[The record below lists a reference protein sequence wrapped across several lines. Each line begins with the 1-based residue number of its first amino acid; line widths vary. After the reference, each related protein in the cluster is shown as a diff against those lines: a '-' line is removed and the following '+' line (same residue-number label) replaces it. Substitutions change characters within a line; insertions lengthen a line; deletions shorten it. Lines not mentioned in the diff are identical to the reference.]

1 MVHFVGAGPGA
12 CDLITVRGM
21 NRIKEADVII
31 YAGSLVNPELL
42 SYAKADCEIYN
53 SAHMTLDA
61 VVAVMREAEAA
72 GKGTVRLHTGDP
84 SVYGAIREQMDLLD
98 EYGIAYD
105 VCPGVSA
112 VFGAAASLACEYTLP
127 DVTQTLILTRAE
139 GKTPVPEKENLR
151 SLAAHR
157 ASLVLYLSSG
167 LARKVRQELLLGGYA
182 EDTPVAV
189 VYKATWPEEKI
200 IRTTLAKLPE
210 DMEAA
215 GITKTALIIV
225 SPALGSIYEKSKL
238 YDAAFAT
245 EYRGAT
251 EIILPVGIRRVLLVT
266 CSVRGY
272 ATMQKLAK
280 KLEAIPG
287 AEIITKVK
295 CEALPDV
302 SMRETVKAC
311 VDEYFGEVD
320 AIVFVTASG
329 IAVRSVAEHLAHK
342 SEDPA
347 IVCMDECGKHVISL
361 VSGHAGG
368 ANALTQMLADVM
380 WATPVITT
388 ATDVEGRFSVDDY
401 ARKHNLVVT
410 DWEKAKAISAEVL
423 AAGAEPVWMDA
434 RKSAGE
440 ADRVDAR
447 ESASEADRVDIRES
461 AGEADRV
468 DERESVGEADRVDER
483 ESAGEA
489 DRVDERGSAGEADRV
504 DERESAGEIGSGSP
518 LETGCEVG
526 VGKGLGY
533 RIGERIQCTMNIG
546 AYQVIVTPE
555 KTITDAK
562 TLQLVPRCIV
572 AGVGCKK
579 GTPVDKIEH
588 AVQDAFAK
596 AGLRMEALCAV
607 ASIDLKKEEAG
618 LQEFCKTRNVPFET
632 YTAEELQAVPGTFS
646 ASEFVSGVT
655 GVDNVC
661 ERSAVKYAS
670 EHGVSQ
676 DHRLLR
682 ERAHEDELLL
692 GKQAKHGELLL
703 RKQANHGELLLRKQ
717 AHEGVTV
724 ALSYVCSE

>member
-42 SYAKADCEIYN
+42 SYAKVDCEIYN
-53 SAHMTLDA
+53 SAHMTLDE

-98 EYGIAYD
+98 GYGIAYD

-225 SPALGSIYEKSKL
+225 SPALGSVYEKSRL

-251 EIILPVGIRRVLLVT
+251 EIAFPAGIRRVLLIT

-280 KLEAIPG
+280 KLENISG

-295 CEALPDV
+295 CEALPEV

-311 VDEYFGEVD
+311 VDTYFAQVD

-361 VSGHAGG
+361 VSGHVGG

-388 ATDVEGRFSVDDY
+388 ATDVEGRFSIDDY
-401 ARKHNLVVT
+401 AREHNLVVT
-410 DWEKAKAISAEVL
+410 DWTKAKAISAEVL
-423 AAGAEPVWMDA
+423 AAGAEPVWIEEPVVA
-434 RKSAGE
+434 QGEEKGACEIRKEQKSTGTDVGE
-440 ADRVDAR
+440 MENDGC
-447 ESASEADRVDIRES
+447 EN
-461 AGEADRV
+461 RV
-468 DERESVGEADRVDER
+468 DECGNKICVQRLQ
-483 ESAGEA
+483 
-489 DRVDERGSAGEADRV
+489 
-504 DERESAGEIGSGSP
+504 IGS
-518 LETGCEVG
+518 
-526 VGKGLGY
+526 
-533 RIGERIQCTMNIG
+533 
-546 AYQVIVTPE
+546 YQVIVTPRDILPDE
-555 KTITDAK
+555 KTM
-562 TLQLVPRCIV
+562 QLIPRCIV
-572 AGVGCKK
+572 AGIGCKK
-579 GTPVDKIEH
+579 GTSSDKIEQ

-618 LQEFCKTRNVPFET
+618 LLEFCETRNVPFET
-632 YTAEELQAVPGTFS
+632 YAAEELQAVPGTYS

-661 ERSAVKYAS
+661 ERGAVKYAS
-670 EHGVSQ
+670 EHGAN
-676 DHRLLR
+676 D
-682 ERAHEDELLL
+682 
-692 GKQAKHGELLL
+692 GELLL
-703 RKQANHGELLLRKQ
+703 RKQAQ
-717 AHEGVTV
+717 DGVTV
-724 ALSYVCSE
+724 ALSYGCSEWKAS

>member
-31 YAGSLVNPELL
+31 YAGSLVNPALL

-53 SAHMTLDA
+53 SAHMTLED
-61 VVAVMREAEAA
+61 VVSVMREAEAA

-167 LARKVRQELLLGGYA
+167 LARKVRQELLIGGYA

-251 EIILPVGIRRVLLVT
+251 EIALPAGIRRVLLIT

-280 KLEAIPG
+280 KLENISG
-287 AEIITKVK
+287 AEIIAKVK
-295 CEALPDV
+295 CEALPEV
-302 SMRETVKAC
+302 SMKETVKAC
-311 VDEYFGEVD
+311 VDEYFEQVD

-329 IAVRSVAEHLAHK
+329 IAVRSVAEHLTHK
-342 SEDPA
+342 SKDPA
-347 IVCMDECGKHVISL
+347 IVCMDECSKHVISL

-388 ATDVEGRFSVDDY
+388 ATDVEGQFSIDDY
-401 ARKHNLVVT
+401 AREHNLVVT
-410 DWEKAKAISAEVL
+410 DWAKAKAISAEVL
-423 AAGAEPVWMDA
+423 ATGAKPVWVDEA
-434 RKSAGE
+434 EVSQEEEKNACEICKEQKSTGIDVGKIE
-440 ADRVDAR
+440 NDGCENEIGVQKLQIGSHQVVITPQDVSVDA
-447 ESASEADRVDIRES
+447 
-461 AGEADRV
+461 
-468 DERESVGEADRVDER
+468 
-483 ESAGEA
+483 
-489 DRVDERGSAGEADRV
+489 
-504 DERESAGEIGSGSP
+504 
-518 LETGCEVG
+518 
-526 VGKGLGY
+526 
-533 RIGERIQCTMNIG
+533 Q
-546 AYQVIVTPE
+546 
-555 KTITDAK
+555 
-562 TLQLVPRCIV
+562 TLQLIPRCIV

-579 GTPVDKIEH
+579 GIPVDKIEH

-607 ASIDLKKEEAG
+607 VSIDLKKEEAG
-618 LQEFCKTRNVPFET
+618 LLEFCETRNVPFET
-632 YTAEELQAVPGTFS
+632 YAAEELQAVPGTFS
-646 ASEFVSGVT
+646 ASEFVTGVT

-670 EHGVSQ
+670 EHGAN
-676 DHRLLR
+676 D
-682 ERAHEDELLL
+682 
-692 GKQAKHGELLL
+692 GELLL
-703 RKQANHGELLLRKQ
+703 RKQAQ
-717 AHEGVTV
+717 DGVTV
-724 ALSYVCSE
+724 ALAYVGVASGK

>member
-21 NRIKEADVII
+21 NRIREADVII

-42 SYAKADCEIYN
+42 SYAKADCKIYN
-53 SAHMTLDA
+53 SAHMTLED
-61 VVAVMREAEAA
+61 VVSVMQEAEAA

-98 EYGIAYD
+98 ECGIAYD

-151 SLAAHR
+151 SLAVHR

-167 LARKVRQELLLGGYA
+167 LARKVRQDLLFGGYA

-225 SPALGSIYEKSKL
+225 SPALGSVYEKSRL

-251 EIILPVGIRRVLLVT
+251 EIAFPAGIRRVLLIT

-280 KLEAIPG
+280 KLENISG

-295 CEALPDV
+295 CEALPKV

-311 VDEYFGEVD
+311 VDTYFGQVD

-388 ATDVEGRFSVDDY
+388 ATDVEGRFSIDEY
-401 ARKHNLVVT
+401 AREHNLVVT
-410 DWEKAKAISAEVL
+410 DWAKAKAISAEVL
-423 AAGAEPVWMDA
+423 AAGAEPVWVDEA
-434 RKSAGE
+434 AGSQEEEKNECEIGKEQKSTGIDVGKIE
-440 ADRVDAR
+440 NDGCKNEVDGCGNRVGGCENRIDGCGNRVDGCGNR
-447 ESASEADRVDIRES
+447 INVKRLQ
-461 AGEADRV
+461 
-468 DERESVGEADRVDER
+468 
-483 ESAGEA
+483 
-489 DRVDERGSAGEADRV
+489 
-504 DERESAGEIGSGSP
+504 IGSH
-518 LETGCEVG
+518 
-526 VGKGLGY
+526 
-533 RIGERIQCTMNIG
+533 
-546 AYQVIVTPE
+546 QVIITPQDGSV
-555 KTITDAK
+555 DAQ
-562 TLQLVPRCIV
+562 TLQLIPRCIV

-607 ASIDLKKEEAG
+607 VSIDLKKEEAG
-618 LQEFCKTRNVPFET
+618 LLEFCETRNVPFET
-632 YTAEELQAVPGTFS
+632 YAAEELQAVPGTYS

-670 EHGVSQ
+670 EHGMNQ
-676 DHRLLR
+676 DQP
-682 ERAHEDELLL
+682 LL
-692 GKQAKHGELLL
+692 GRQAKHGELLIRKQAQDGELLL
-703 RKQANHGELLLRKQ
+703 RKQAYG
-717 AHEGVTV
+717 GVTV
-724 ALSYVCSE
+724 ALAYVCSE

>member
-12 CDLITVRGM
+12 SDLITVRGM

-42 SYAKADCEIYN
+42 SYAKADCAIYN

-84 SVYGAIREQMDLLD
+84 SVYGAIREQMDRLD
-98 EYGIAYD
+98 ECGIAYD

-189 VYKATWPEEKI
+189 VYKATWPEETI

-225 SPALGSIYEKSKL
+225 SPALGSVYEKSRL

-251 EIILPVGIRRVLLVT
+251 EIAFPAGIRRVLLIT

-280 KLEAIPG
+280 KLGNISG
-287 AEIITKVK
+287 GEIITKVK
-295 CEALPDV
+295 CEALPEV
-302 SMRETVKAC
+302 SMKETVKAC
-311 VDEYFGEVD
+311 VDEYFEQVD

-388 ATDVEGRFSVDDY
+388 ATDVEGRFSIDDY
-401 ARKHNLVVT
+401 AREHNLVVT
-410 DWEKAKAISAEVL
+410 DWAKAKAISAEVL
-423 AAGAEPVWMDA
+423 AAGAEPVWIEEPVVTQGEEKGA
-434 RKSAGE
+434 CEIRKELKSTGI
-440 ADRVDAR
+440 DGCKNRVDGCENEVDGCGNR
-447 ESASEADRVDIRES
+447 IDGCENRIDGSENKVDGCENRVDVKRLQ
-461 AGEADRV
+461 
-468 DERESVGEADRVDER
+468 
-483 ESAGEA
+483 
-489 DRVDERGSAGEADRV
+489 
-504 DERESAGEIGSGSP
+504 IGSH
-518 LETGCEVG
+518 
-526 VGKGLGY
+526 
-533 RIGERIQCTMNIG
+533 
-546 AYQVIVTPE
+546 QVIITP
-555 KTITDAK
+555 KDVPVDAQ
-562 TLQLVPRCIV
+562 TLQLIPRCIV

-588 AVQDAFAK
+588 AVQEAFAK

-607 ASIDLKKEEAG
+607 ASIDLKKEETG
-618 LQEFCKTRNVPFET
+618 LLEFCETRNVPFKT
-632 YTAEELQAVPGTFS
+632 YAAEELRAVPGIYS

-670 EHGVSQ
+670 EHATNQGE
-676 DHRLLR
+676 RLLR
-682 ERAHEDELLL
+682 MQVD
-692 GKQAKHGELLL
+692 GGELLL
-703 RKQANHGELLLRKQ
+703 RKQAQ
-717 AHEGVTV
+717 DGVTV
-724 ALSYVCSE
+724 ALAYVGVVSEK

>member
-42 SYAKADCEIYN
+42 SYAKVDCEIYN
-53 SAHMTLDA
+53 SAHMTLDE

-98 EYGIAYD
+98 ECGIAYD

-225 SPALGSIYEKSKL
+225 SPALGSVYEKSRL

-251 EIILPVGIRRVLLVT
+251 EIAFPAGIRRVLLIT

-280 KLEAIPG
+280 KLENISG

-295 CEALPDV
+295 CEALPEV

-311 VDEYFGEVD
+311 VDTYFAQVD

-368 ANALTQMLADVM
+368 ANAFTQMLADVM

-388 ATDVEGRFSVDDY
+388 ATDVEGRFSIDDY
-401 ARKHNLVVT
+401 AREHNLVVT
-410 DWEKAKAISAEVL
+410 DWAKAKAISAEVL
-423 AAGAEPVWMDA
+423 AAGAEPVWIEEPVVA
-434 RKSAGE
+434 QGEEKGACEIRKELKSTGIDGCE
-440 ADRVDAR
+440 NRVDGCENEIDGCENGIDGCKNR
-447 ESASEADRVDIRES
+447 IDGCENRIDGCENKVDGCKNRVDVKRLQ
-461 AGEADRV
+461 
-468 DERESVGEADRVDER
+468 
-483 ESAGEA
+483 
-489 DRVDERGSAGEADRV
+489 
-504 DERESAGEIGSGSP
+504 IGSH
-518 LETGCEVG
+518 
-526 VGKGLGY
+526 
-533 RIGERIQCTMNIG
+533 
-546 AYQVIVTPE
+546 QVIITP
-555 KTITDAK
+555 KDVPVDAQ
-562 TLQLVPRCIV
+562 TLQLIPRCIV
-572 AGVGCKK
+572 AGIGCKK
-579 GTPVDKIEH
+579 GTSSDKIEH
-588 AVQDAFAK
+588 AVQEAFAK

-607 ASIDLKKEEAG
+607 ASINLKKEEAG
-618 LQEFCKTRNVPFET
+618 LLEFCETRNVPFET
-632 YTAEELQAVPGTFS
+632 YAAEELQAVPGTYS

-670 EHGVSQ
+670 EHGAN
-676 DHRLLR
+676 D
-682 ERAHEDELLL
+682 
-692 GKQAKHGELLL
+692 GELLL
-703 RKQANHGELLLRKQ
+703 RKQAQ
-717 AHEGVTV
+717 DGVTV
-724 ALSYVCSE
+724 ALSYGCSG

>member
-53 SAHMTLDA
+53 SARMTLED
-61 VVAVMREAEAA
+61 VVSVMREAEAA

-98 EYGIAYD
+98 ECGIAYD

-167 LARKVRQELLLGGYA
+167 LARKVRHDLLFGGYA

-225 SPALGSIYEKSKL
+225 SPALGSVYEKSRL

-251 EIILPVGIRRVLLVT
+251 EIAFPAGIRRVLLIT

-272 ATMQKLAK
+272 ATMQKMAK
-280 KLEAIPG
+280 KLENISG

-295 CEALPDV
+295 CEALPEV
-302 SMRETVKAC
+302 SMKGTVKAC
-311 VDEYFGEVD
+311 VDAYFEQVD

-329 IAVRSVAEHLAHK
+329 IAVRSVAEHLTHK
-342 SEDPA
+342 SKDPA

-388 ATDVEGRFSVDDY
+388 ATDVEGRFSIDEY
-401 ARKHNLVVT
+401 AREHNLVVT
-410 DWEKAKAISAEVL
+410 DWAKAKAISAEVL
-423 AAGAEPVWMDA
+423 AAGAEPVWVDEA
-434 RKSAGE
+434 AGSQEEEKNACEIRKEQKSTGIDVGKIE
-440 ADRVDAR
+440 NDGCKNEVDGCENRIDGCENEVDGCKNRVDG
-447 ESASEADRVDIRES
+447 SENKVDGSEN
-461 AGEADRV
+461 EV
-468 DERESVGEADRVDER
+468 DGCGNRINVKRLQ
-483 ESAGEA
+483 
-489 DRVDERGSAGEADRV
+489 
-504 DERESAGEIGSGSP
+504 IGSH
-518 LETGCEVG
+518 
-526 VGKGLGY
+526 
-533 RIGERIQCTMNIG
+533 
-546 AYQVIVTPE
+546 QVIITPQDGSV
-555 KTITDAK
+555 DAQ
-562 TLQLVPRCIV
+562 TLQLIPRCIV

-607 ASIDLKKEEAG
+607 VSIDLKKEEAG
-618 LQEFCKTRNVPFET
+618 LLEFCETRNVPFET
-632 YTAEELQAVPGTFS
+632 YAAEELRAVPGTYL

-670 EHGVSQ
+670 EHGMNQ
-676 DHRLLR
+676 G
-682 ERAHEDELLL
+682 EQLL
-692 GKQAKHGELLL
+692 GRQAKHGELLIRKQAQDGELLL
-703 RKQANHGELLLRKQ
+703 RKQAYG
-717 AHEGVTV
+717 GVTV
-724 ALSYVCSE
+724 ALAYVCSE

>member
-42 SYAKADCEIYN
+42 SYAKADCKIYN

-61 VVAVMREAEAA
+61 VVDVMREAEAT

-98 EYGIAYD
+98 EYGIKYD

-167 LARKVRQELLLGGYA
+167 LARKVRQELLIGGYA

-251 EIILPVGIRRVLLVT
+251 EIALPAGIRRVLLIT

-280 KLEAIPG
+280 KLENISG
-287 AEIITKVK
+287 AEIIAKVK
-295 CEALPDV
+295 CEALPEV
-302 SMRETVKAC
+302 SMKETVKAC
-311 VDEYFGEVD
+311 VDEYFEQVD

-329 IAVRSVAEHLAHK
+329 IAVRSVAEHLTHK
-342 SEDPA
+342 SKDPA
-347 IVCMDECGKHVISL
+347 IVCMDECSKHVISL

-388 ATDVEGRFSVDDY
+388 ATDVEGQFSIDDY
-401 ARKHNLVVT
+401 AREHNLVVT
-410 DWEKAKAISAEVL
+410 DWAKAKAISAEVL
-423 AAGAEPVWMDA
+423 ATGAKPVW
-434 RKSAGE
+434 
-440 ADRVDAR
+440 
-447 ESASEADRVDIRES
+447 
-461 AGEADRV
+461 V
-468 DERESVGEADRVDER
+468 DEAEVSQEEEKNACGIRKEQKSTGIDGCENEINVQELQ
-483 ESAGEA
+483 
-489 DRVDERGSAGEADRV
+489 
-504 DERESAGEIGSGSP
+504 IGSH
-518 LETGCEVG
+518 
-526 VGKGLGY
+526 
-533 RIGERIQCTMNIG
+533 
-546 AYQVIVTPE
+546 QVIITPQ
-555 KTITDAK
+555 DGSVDVQ
-562 TLQLVPRCIV
+562 TLQLIPRCIV

-607 ASIDLKKEEAG
+607 VSIDLKKEEAG
-618 LQEFCKTRNVPFET
+618 LLEFCETRKVPFEA
-632 YTAEELQAVPGTFS
+632 YAAEELQAVPGTYS

-670 EHGVSQ
+670 EHGMNQ
-676 DHRLLR
+676 G
-682 ERAHEDELLL
+682 EQLL
-692 GKQAKHGELLL
+692 GRQAKHGELLL
-703 RKQANHGELLLRKQ
+703 RKQAYG
-717 AHEGVTV
+717 GVTV
-724 ALSYVCSE
+724 ALAYVCSE

>member
-21 NRIKEADVII
+21 NRIREADVII

-42 SYAKADCEIYN
+42 SYAKADCKIYN
-53 SAHMTLDA
+53 SAHMTLED
-61 VVAVMREAEAA
+61 VVSVMREAEAA

-98 EYGIAYD
+98 ECGIAYD

-167 LARKVRQELLLGGYA
+167 LARKVRQDLLLGGYA

-225 SPALGSIYEKSKL
+225 SPALGSVYEKSRL

-251 EIILPVGIRRVLLVT
+251 EIAFPAGIRRVLLIT

-280 KLEAIPG
+280 KLENISG

-295 CEALPDV
+295 CEALPEV

-311 VDEYFGEVD
+311 VDTYFGQVD

-388 ATDVEGRFSVDDY
+388 ATDVEGRFSIDEY
-401 ARKHNLVVT
+401 AREHNLVVT
-410 DWEKAKAISAEVL
+410 DWAKAKAISAEVL
-423 AAGAEPVWMDA
+423 AAGAEPVWVDEA
-434 RKSAGE
+434 AGSQEEEKNECEIGKEQKSTGIDVGKIE
-440 ADRVDAR
+440 NDGCKNEVDGCENRVGGCENRIDGCGSRVDGCENR
-447 ESASEADRVDIRES
+447 INVKRLQ
-461 AGEADRV
+461 
-468 DERESVGEADRVDER
+468 
-483 ESAGEA
+483 
-489 DRVDERGSAGEADRV
+489 
-504 DERESAGEIGSGSP
+504 IGSH
-518 LETGCEVG
+518 
-526 VGKGLGY
+526 
-533 RIGERIQCTMNIG
+533 
-546 AYQVIVTPE
+546 QVIITP
-555 KTITDAK
+555 KDGSVDVQ
-562 TLQLVPRCIV
+562 TLQLIPRCIV

-607 ASIDLKKEEAG
+607 VSIDLKKEEAG
-618 LQEFCKTRNVPFET
+618 LLEFCETRNVPFET
-632 YTAEELQAVPGTFS
+632 YAAEELQAVPGTYS

-670 EHGVSQ
+670 EHGMKQ
-676 DHRLLR
+676 DQP
-682 ERAHEDELLL
+682 LL
-692 GKQAKHGELLL
+692 GRQAKHGELLIRKQAQDGELLL
-703 RKQANHGELLLRKQ
+703 RKQAYG
-717 AHEGVTV
+717 GVTV
-724 ALSYVCSE
+724 ALAYVCSE

>member
-21 NRIKEADVII
+21 NKIKEADVII

-53 SAHMTLDA
+53 SAHMTLED
-61 VVAVMREAEAA
+61 VVSVMREAEAA
-72 GKGTVRLHTGDP
+72 GKETVRLHTGDS

-98 EYGIAYD
+98 GYGIAYD

-151 SLAAHR
+151 SLAVHR

-167 LARKVRQELLLGGYA
+167 LARKVRQDLLLGGYA

-200 IRTTLAKLPE
+200 IRTALAKLPE

-225 SPALGSIYEKSKL
+225 SPALGSVYEKSRL

-251 EIILPVGIRRVLLVT
+251 EIAFPAGIRRVLLIT
-266 CSVRGY
+266 CSMRGY

-280 KLEAIPG
+280 KLENISG

-295 CEALPDV
+295 CEALPEV
-302 SMRETVKAC
+302 SMKGTVKAC
-311 VDEYFGEVD
+311 VDAYFEQVD

-329 IAVRSVAEHLAHK
+329 IAVRSVAEHLTHK
-342 SEDPA
+342 SKDPA

-388 ATDVEGRFSVDDY
+388 ATDVEGRFSIDDY
-401 ARKHNLVVT
+401 AREHNLVVT
-410 DWEKAKAISAEVL
+410 DWAKAKAISAEVL
-423 AAGAEPVWMDA
+423 AAGAEPVWVDEA
-434 RKSAGE
+434 EVLQEEEKRACEIGKEQKSTGIDVGKIE
-440 ADRVDAR
+440 NDGCKNEVDGCENRIDGCENEVDGCKNRVDG
-447 ESASEADRVDIRES
+447 SENKVDGCGNRINVKRLQ
-461 AGEADRV
+461 
-468 DERESVGEADRVDER
+468 
-483 ESAGEA
+483 
-489 DRVDERGSAGEADRV
+489 
-504 DERESAGEIGSGSP
+504 IGSH
-518 LETGCEVG
+518 
-526 VGKGLGY
+526 
-533 RIGERIQCTMNIG
+533 
-546 AYQVIVTPE
+546 QVIITP
-555 KTITDAK
+555 KDGSVDAQ
-562 TLQLVPRCIV
+562 TLQLIPRCIV

-607 ASIDLKKEEAG
+607 VSIDLKKEEAG
-618 LQEFCKTRNVPFET
+618 LLEFCETRNVPFET
-632 YTAEELQAVPGTFS
+632 YAAEELQAVPGTYS

-670 EHGVSQ
+670 EHGMNQ
-676 DHRLLR
+676 G
-682 ERAHEDELLL
+682 EQLL
-692 GKQAKHGELLL
+692 GRQAKHGELLL
-703 RKQANHGELLLRKQ
+703 RKQAYG
-717 AHEGVTV
+717 GVTV
-724 ALSYVCSE
+724 ALAYVCSE

>member
-53 SAHMTLDA
+53 SAHMTLEE
-61 VVAVMREAEAA
+61 VVSVMREAEAA

-167 LARKVRQELLLGGYA
+167 LARKVRQDLLLGGYA

-215 GITKTALIIV
+215 GISKTALIIV
-225 SPALGSIYEKSKL
+225 SPALGSVYEKSRL

-251 EIILPVGIRRVLLVT
+251 EIAFPAGIRRVLLIT

-272 ATMQKLAK
+272 AMMQKLAK
-280 KLEAIPG
+280 KLENISG

-295 CEALPDV
+295 CEALPEV

-311 VDEYFGEVD
+311 VDTYFGQVD

-388 ATDVEGRFSVDDY
+388 ATDVEGSFSIDDY
-401 ARKHNLVVT
+401 AREHNLVVT
-410 DWEKAKAISAEVL
+410 DWAKAKAISAEVL
-423 AAGAEPVWMDA
+423 ATGAEPVWIEEPA
-434 RKSAGE
+434 VTQGEEKGACEIRKVQKSTGIE
-440 ADRVDAR
+440 VGKIETDGCKNEVDGCKNRIDGSEKKVDGCENRVDVKR
-447 ESASEADRVDIRES
+447 LQ
-461 AGEADRV
+461 
-468 DERESVGEADRVDER
+468 
-483 ESAGEA
+483 
-489 DRVDERGSAGEADRV
+489 
-504 DERESAGEIGSGSP
+504 IGSH
-518 LETGCEVG
+518 
-526 VGKGLGY
+526 
-533 RIGERIQCTMNIG
+533 
-546 AYQVIVTPE
+546 QVIITP
-555 KTITDAK
+555 KDVPVDAQ
-562 TLQLVPRCIV
+562 TLQLIPRCIV

-579 GTPVDKIEH
+579 GTSAEKIEH
-588 AVQDAFAK
+588 VVQEAFAK
-596 AGLRMEALCAV
+596 AGLQMEALCAV

-618 LQEFCKTRNVPFET
+618 LLEFCETRNVPFET
-632 YTAEELQAVPGTFS
+632 YTAEELQAVPGTYS

-670 EHGVSQ
+670 EHGMNQ
-676 DHRLLR
+676 DQRLLCMQVD
-682 ERAHEDELLL
+682 A
-692 GKQAKHGELLL
+692 GELLL
-703 RKQANHGELLLRKQ
+703 HKQAQ
-717 AHEGVTV
+717 DGVTLALAYMGV
-724 ALSYVCSE
+724 ASKK

>member
-42 SYAKADCEIYN
+42 SYAKADCKIYN

-61 VVAVMREAEAA
+61 VVDVMREAEAA

-98 EYGIAYD
+98 EYGIKYD

-167 LARKVRQELLLGGYA
+167 LARKVRQDLLLGGYA

-251 EIILPVGIRRVLLVT
+251 EIALPAGIRRVLLIT

-280 KLEAIPG
+280 KLENISG
-287 AEIITKVK
+287 AEIIAKVK
-295 CEALPDV
+295 CEALPEV
-302 SMRETVKAC
+302 SMKETVKAC
-311 VDEYFGEVD
+311 VDEYFEQVD

-329 IAVRSVAEHLAHK
+329 IAVRSVAEHLTHK
-342 SEDPA
+342 SKDPA
-347 IVCMDECGKHVISL
+347 IVCMDELGKHVISL

-388 ATDVEGRFSVDDY
+388 ATDVEGRFSIDDY
-401 ARKHNLVVT
+401 AREHNLVVT
-410 DWEKAKAISAEVL
+410 DWTKAKAISSEVL
-423 AAGAEPVWMDA
+423 AAGAEPVRVNEA
-434 RKSAGE
+434 EVLQEEEKNACEICKEQKSTGIDVGKIE
-440 ADRVDAR
+440 NDGCGNRVDGCENRIDGCKNRVDACENGLDVQR
-447 ESASEADRVDIRES
+447 LQ
-461 AGEADRV
+461 
-468 DERESVGEADRVDER
+468 
-483 ESAGEA
+483 
-489 DRVDERGSAGEADRV
+489 
-504 DERESAGEIGSGSP
+504 IGS
-518 LETGCEVG
+518 
-526 VGKGLGY
+526 
-533 RIGERIQCTMNIG
+533 
-546 AYQVIVTPE
+546 YQVVITPQDVSV
-555 KTITDAK
+555 DAQ
-562 TLQLVPRCIV
+562 TLQLIPRCIV

-579 GTPVDKIEH
+579 GMPVDKIEH
-588 AVQDAFAK
+588 AVQEAFAK
-596 AGLRMEALCAV
+596 AGLRIEALCAV
-607 ASIDLKKEEAG
+607 ASIDLKKEEVG
-618 LQEFCKTRNVPFET
+618 LQEFCEIRNVPFET
-632 YTAEELQAVPGTFS
+632 YAAEELQAVLGTYS

-670 EHGVSQ
+670 EHGAN
-676 DHRLLR
+676 D
-682 ERAHEDELLL
+682 
-692 GKQAKHGELLL
+692 GELLL
-703 RKQANHGELLLRKQ
+703 RKQAQ
-717 AHEGVTV
+717 DGVTV
-724 ALSYVCSE
+724 ALAYVGVASGK

>member
-42 SYAKADCEIYN
+42 SYAKADCKIYN

-61 VVAVMREAEAA
+61 VVDVMREAEAA

-167 LARKVRQELLLGGYA
+167 LARKVRQELLIGGYA

-215 GITKTALIIV
+215 EITKTALIIV
-225 SPALGSIYEKSKL
+225 SPALGSVYEKSRL
-238 YDAAFAT
+238 YDATFAT

-251 EIILPVGIRRVLLVT
+251 EIALPAGIRRVLLIT

-280 KLEAIPG
+280 KLENISG

-295 CEALPDV
+295 CEALPEV
-302 SMRETVKAC
+302 SMKETVKAC
-311 VDEYFGEVD
+311 VDEYFEQVD

-329 IAVRSVAEHLAHK
+329 IAVRSVAEHLTHK
-342 SEDPA
+342 SKDPA
-347 IVCMDECGKHVISL
+347 IVCMDECSKHVISL

-388 ATDVEGRFSVDDY
+388 ATDVEGQFSIDDY
-401 ARKHNLVVT
+401 AREHNLVVT
-410 DWEKAKAISAEVL
+410 DWAKAKAISAEVL
-423 AAGAEPVWMDA
+423 ATGAKPVWVDEA
-434 RKSAGE
+434 EVLQEEEKYTCEICKEQKSTGIDVGKIE
-440 ADRVDAR
+440 NDGCENGIDVQRLQIGSYQVVITPQDVSVDA
-447 ESASEADRVDIRES
+447 
-461 AGEADRV
+461 
-468 DERESVGEADRVDER
+468 
-483 ESAGEA
+483 
-489 DRVDERGSAGEADRV
+489 
-504 DERESAGEIGSGSP
+504 
-518 LETGCEVG
+518 
-526 VGKGLGY
+526 
-533 RIGERIQCTMNIG
+533 Q
-546 AYQVIVTPE
+546 
-555 KTITDAK
+555 
-562 TLQLVPRCIV
+562 TLQLIPRCIV

-579 GTPVDKIEH
+579 GMPVDKIEH
-588 AVQDAFAK
+588 AVQEAFAK
-596 AGLRMEALCAV
+596 AGLRIEALCAV
-607 ASIDLKKEEAG
+607 ASIDLKKEEVG
-618 LQEFCKTRNVPFET
+618 LQEFCEIRNVPFET
-632 YTAEELQAVPGTFS
+632 YAAEELQAVPGTYS

-670 EHGVSQ
+670 EHGAN
-676 DHRLLR
+676 D
-682 ERAHEDELLL
+682 
-692 GKQAKHGELLL
+692 GELLL
-703 RKQANHGELLLRKQ
+703 RKQAQ
-717 AHEGVTV
+717 DGVTV
-724 ALSYVCSE
+724 ALAYVGVASGK

>member
-53 SAHMTLDA
+53 SAHMTLED
-61 VVAVMREAEAA
+61 VVSVMREAEAA

-98 EYGIAYD
+98 EYGITYD

-151 SLAAHR
+151 SLAAHH

-167 LARKVRQELLLGGYA
+167 LARKVRQDLLLGGYA

-225 SPALGSIYEKSKL
+225 SPALGSIYEKSRL

-251 EIILPVGIRRVLLVT
+251 EIAFPAGIRRVLLVT
-266 CSVRGY
+266 CSVRGS

-280 KLEAIPG
+280 KLENISG

-295 CEALPDV
+295 CEALPEV

-311 VDEYFGEVD
+311 VDTYFGQVD

-368 ANALTQMLADVM
+368 ANALTQMLADVI

-388 ATDVEGRFSVDDY
+388 ATDVEGSFSIDDY
-401 ARKHNLVVT
+401 AREHNLVVT
-410 DWEKAKAISAEVL
+410 DWTKAKAISAEVL
-423 AAGAEPVWMDA
+423 ATGAEPVWIEEPA
-434 RKSAGE
+434 VTQGEEKRACEIRKEQKSTGIDVGKIE
-440 ADRVDAR
+440 NDGCKNEVDGCGNRINVKRLQIGSHQVIITPKDVPVDA
-447 ESASEADRVDIRES
+447 
-461 AGEADRV
+461 
-468 DERESVGEADRVDER
+468 
-483 ESAGEA
+483 
-489 DRVDERGSAGEADRV
+489 
-504 DERESAGEIGSGSP
+504 
-518 LETGCEVG
+518 
-526 VGKGLGY
+526 
-533 RIGERIQCTMNIG
+533 Q
-546 AYQVIVTPE
+546 
-555 KTITDAK
+555 
-562 TLQLVPRCIV
+562 TLQLIPRCIV

-579 GTPVDKIEH
+579 GIPADKIEH

-607 ASIDLKKEEAG
+607 VSINLKKEEAG
-618 LQEFCKTRNVPFET
+618 LLEFCETRNVPFET
-632 YTAEELQAVPGTFS
+632 YAAEELQAVPGTYS

-670 EHGVSQ
+670 EHGMNQ
-676 DHRLLR
+676 G
-682 ERAHEDELLL
+682 EQLL
-692 GKQAKHGELLL
+692 GRQAKHGELLL
-703 RKQANHGELLLRKQ
+703 RKQAYG
-717 AHEGVTV
+717 GVTV
-724 ALSYVCSE
+724 ALAYVCSE

>member
-31 YAGSLVNPELL
+31 YAGSLVNPALL
-42 SYAKADCEIYN
+42 SYAKADCKIYN

-61 VVAVMREAEAA
+61 VVDVMREAEAA

-167 LARKVRQELLLGGYA
+167 LARKVRQELLIGGYA

-251 EIILPVGIRRVLLVT
+251 EIALPAGIRRVLLIT

-280 KLEAIPG
+280 KLENISG
-287 AEIITKVK
+287 AEIIAKVK
-295 CEALPDV
+295 CEALPEV
-302 SMRETVKAC
+302 SMKETVKAC
-311 VDEYFGEVD
+311 VDEYFEQVD

-329 IAVRSVAEHLAHK
+329 IAVRSVAEHLTHK
-342 SEDPA
+342 SKDPA
-347 IVCMDECGKHVISL
+347 IVCMDECSKHVISL

-388 ATDVEGRFSVDDY
+388 ATDVEGQFSIDDY
-401 ARKHNLVVT
+401 AREHNLVVT
-410 DWEKAKAISAEVL
+410 DWAKAKAISAEVL
-423 AAGAEPVWMDA
+423 ATGAKPVW
-434 RKSAGE
+434 
-440 ADRVDAR
+440 
-447 ESASEADRVDIRES
+447 
-461 AGEADRV
+461 V
-468 DERESVGEADRVDER
+468 DEAEVSQEEEKNACEIRKEQKSTGIDGCENEINVQELQ
-483 ESAGEA
+483 
-489 DRVDERGSAGEADRV
+489 
-504 DERESAGEIGSGSP
+504 IGSH
-518 LETGCEVG
+518 
-526 VGKGLGY
+526 
-533 RIGERIQCTMNIG
+533 
-546 AYQVIVTPE
+546 QVIITPQ
-555 KTITDAK
+555 DGSVDVQ
-562 TLQLVPRCIV
+562 TLQLIPRCIV

-607 ASIDLKKEEAG
+607 VSIDLKKEEAG
-618 LQEFCKTRNVPFET
+618 LLEFCETRNVPFET
-632 YTAEELQAVPGTFS
+632 YAAEELQAVPGTYS

-670 EHGVSQ
+670 EHGMNQ
-676 DHRLLR
+676 G
-682 ERAHEDELLL
+682 EQLL
-692 GKQAKHGELLL
+692 GRQAKHGELLL
-703 RKQANHGELLLRKQ
+703 RKQAYG
-717 AHEGVTV
+717 GVTV
-724 ALSYVCSE
+724 ALAYVCSE

>member
-21 NRIKEADVII
+21 NRIKKADVII
-31 YAGSLVNPELL
+31 YAGSLVNPALL

-53 SAHMTLDA
+53 SAHMTLED
-61 VVAVMREAEAA
+61 VVSVMREAEAA
-72 GKGTVRLHTGDP
+72 GKTTVRLHTGDP

-167 LARKVRQELLLGGYA
+167 LARKVRQELLIGGYA

-225 SPALGSIYEKSKL
+225 SPALGSVYEKSRL

-251 EIILPVGIRRVLLVT
+251 EIAFPAGIRRVLLIT

-280 KLEAIPG
+280 KLENISG
-287 AEIITKVK
+287 AEIIAKVK
-295 CEALPDV
+295 CEALPEV
-302 SMRETVKAC
+302 SMKETVKAC
-311 VDEYFGEVD
+311 VDEYFEQVD

-329 IAVRSVAEHLAHK
+329 IAVRSVAEHLTHK
-342 SEDPA
+342 SKDPA
-347 IVCMDECGKHVISL
+347 IVCMDECSKHVISL

-388 ATDVEGRFSVDDY
+388 ATDVEGQFSIDDY
-401 ARKHNLVVT
+401 AREHNLVVT
-410 DWEKAKAISAEVL
+410 HWAKAKAISAEVL
-423 AAGAEPVWMDA
+423 ATGAKPVW
-434 RKSAGE
+434 
-440 ADRVDAR
+440 
-447 ESASEADRVDIRES
+447 
-461 AGEADRV
+461 V
-468 DERESVGEADRVDER
+468 DEAEVSQEEEKNACEIRKEQKSTGIDGCENEINVQELQ
-483 ESAGEA
+483 
-489 DRVDERGSAGEADRV
+489 
-504 DERESAGEIGSGSP
+504 IGSH
-518 LETGCEVG
+518 
-526 VGKGLGY
+526 
-533 RIGERIQCTMNIG
+533 
-546 AYQVIVTPE
+546 QVIITPQ
-555 KTITDAK
+555 DGSVDVQ
-562 TLQLVPRCIV
+562 TLQLIPRCIV

-607 ASIDLKKEEAG
+607 VSIDLKKEEAG
-618 LQEFCKTRNVPFET
+618 LLEFCETRNVPFET
-632 YTAEELQAVPGTFS
+632 YAAEELQAVPGTYS

-670 EHGVSQ
+670 EHGMNQ
-676 DHRLLR
+676 G
-682 ERAHEDELLL
+682 EQLL
-692 GKQAKHGELLL
+692 GRQAKHGELLL
-703 RKQANHGELLLRKQ
+703 RKQAYG
-717 AHEGVTV
+717 GVTV
-724 ALSYVCSE
+724 ALAYVCSE

>member
-31 YAGSLVNPELL
+31 YAGSLVNPGLL
-42 SYAKADCEIYN
+42 SYAKADCKIYN

-61 VVAVMREAEAA
+61 VVDVMREAEAA

-167 LARKVRQELLLGGYA
+167 LARKVRQELLIGGYA

-251 EIILPVGIRRVLLVT
+251 EIALPAGIRRVLLIT

-280 KLEAIPG
+280 KLENISG
-287 AEIITKVK
+287 AEIIAKVK
-295 CEALPDV
+295 CEALPEV
-302 SMRETVKAC
+302 SMKETVKAC
-311 VDEYFGEVD
+311 VDEYFEQVD

-329 IAVRSVAEHLAHK
+329 IAVRSVAEHLTHK
-342 SEDPA
+342 SKDPA
-347 IVCMDECGKHVISL
+347 IVCMDECSKHVISL

-388 ATDVEGRFSVDDY
+388 ATDVEGRFSIDDY
-401 ARKHNLVVT
+401 AREHNLVVT

-423 AAGAEPVWMDA
+423 TTGAEPVWMDEA
-434 RKSAGE
+434 EVLQEEEKNACEIRKEQKSTGIDGCE
-440 ADRVDAR
+440 NEINVQ
-447 ESASEADRVDIRES
+447 ELQ
-461 AGEADRV
+461 
-468 DERESVGEADRVDER
+468 
-483 ESAGEA
+483 
-489 DRVDERGSAGEADRV
+489 
-504 DERESAGEIGSGSP
+504 IGSH
-518 LETGCEVG
+518 
-526 VGKGLGY
+526 
-533 RIGERIQCTMNIG
+533 
-546 AYQVIVTPE
+546 QVIITPQ
-555 KTITDAK
+555 DGSVDVQ
-562 TLQLVPRCIV
+562 TLQLIPRCIV

-607 ASIDLKKEEAG
+607 VSIDLKKEEAG
-618 LQEFCKTRNVPFET
+618 LLEFCETRNVPFET
-632 YTAEELQAVPGTFS
+632 YAAEELQAVPGTYS

-670 EHGVSQ
+670 EHGMNQ
-676 DHRLLR
+676 G
-682 ERAHEDELLL
+682 EQLL
-692 GKQAKHGELLL
+692 GRQAKHGELLL
-703 RKQANHGELLLRKQ
+703 RKQAYG
-717 AHEGVTV
+717 GVTV
-724 ALSYVCSE
+724 ALAYVCSE

>member
-53 SAHMTLDA
+53 SAHMTLED
-61 VVAVMREAEAA
+61 VVSVMREAEAA

-215 GITKTALIIV
+215 EITKTALIIV
-225 SPALGSIYEKSKL
+225 SPALGNDYEKSRL

-251 EIILPVGIRRVLLVT
+251 EIAFPAGIRRVLLVT

-272 ATMQKLAK
+272 ATMQKMAK
-280 KLEAIPG
+280 KLENISG

-295 CEALPDV
+295 CEALPEV
-302 SMRETVKAC
+302 SMKGTVKAC
-311 VDEYFGEVD
+311 VDAYFEQVD

-329 IAVRSVAEHLAHK
+329 IAVRSVAEHLTHK
-342 SEDPA
+342 SKDPA

-368 ANALTQMLADVM
+368 ANAFTQMLADVM

-410 DWEKAKAISAEVL
+410 DWAKAKAISAEVL
-423 AAGAEPVWMDA
+423 ATGAKPVWVDEA
-434 RKSAGE
+434 AGSQEEEKNACEICKEQKSTGIDGCE
-440 ADRVDAR
+440 NRVDGC
-447 ESASEADRVDIRES
+447 ESRVDGCENEVNGCKNRIDGCEN
-461 AGEADRV
+461 EIDV
-468 DERESVGEADRVDER
+468 QKLQ
-483 ESAGEA
+483 
-489 DRVDERGSAGEADRV
+489 
-504 DERESAGEIGSGSP
+504 IGSH
-518 LETGCEVG
+518 
-526 VGKGLGY
+526 
-533 RIGERIQCTMNIG
+533 
-546 AYQVIVTPE
+546 QVVITPQDVSV
-555 KTITDAK
+555 DAQ
-562 TLQLVPRCIV
+562 TLQLIPRCIV

-579 GTPVDKIEH
+579 GTSVDKIEH

-596 AGLRMEALCAV
+596 AGLRMEALCVV
-607 ASIDLKKEEAG
+607 ASIDLKKNEVG
-618 LQEFCKTRNVPFET
+618 LLEFCETRKVPFKT
-632 YTAEELQAVPGTFS
+632 YAAEELRAVPGIYS

-670 EHGVSQ
+670 EHATNQG
-676 DHRLLR
+676 
-682 ERAHEDELLL
+682 EPLL
-692 GKQAKHGELLL
+692 GRQAKHGELLL
-703 RKQANHGELLLRKQ
+703 RKQAHG
-717 AHEGVTV
+717 GVTV
-724 ALSYVCSE
+724 ALVYVCSE

>member
-21 NRIKEADVII
+21 NRIKKADVII
-31 YAGSLVNPELL
+31 YAGSLVNPALL

-53 SAHMTLDA
+53 SAHMTLED
-61 VVAVMREAEAA
+61 VVSVMREAEAA
-72 GKGTVRLHTGDP
+72 GKTTVRLHTGDP

-167 LARKVRQELLLGGYA
+167 LARKVRQELLIGGYA

-225 SPALGSIYEKSKL
+225 SPALGSVYEKSRL

-251 EIILPVGIRRVLLVT
+251 EIAFPAGIRRVLLIT

-280 KLEAIPG
+280 KLENISG
-287 AEIITKVK
+287 AEIIAKVK
-295 CEALPDV
+295 CEALPEV
-302 SMRETVKAC
+302 SMKETVKAC
-311 VDEYFGEVD
+311 VDEYFEQVD

-329 IAVRSVAEHLAHK
+329 IAVRSVAEHLTHK
-342 SEDPA
+342 SKDPA
-347 IVCMDECGKHVISL
+347 IVCMDECSKHVISL

-388 ATDVEGRFSVDDY
+388 ATDVEGQFSIDDY
-401 ARKHNLVVT
+401 AREHNLVVT
-410 DWEKAKAISAEVL
+410 DWAKAKAISAEVL
-423 AAGAEPVWMDA
+423 ATGAKPVWVDEA
-434 RKSAGE
+434 EVSQEEEKNACEICKEQKSTGIDVGKIE
-440 ADRVDAR
+440 NDGCENEIGVQKLQIGSHQVVITPQDVSVDA
-447 ESASEADRVDIRES
+447 
-461 AGEADRV
+461 
-468 DERESVGEADRVDER
+468 
-483 ESAGEA
+483 
-489 DRVDERGSAGEADRV
+489 
-504 DERESAGEIGSGSP
+504 
-518 LETGCEVG
+518 
-526 VGKGLGY
+526 
-533 RIGERIQCTMNIG
+533 Q
-546 AYQVIVTPE
+546 
-555 KTITDAK
+555 
-562 TLQLVPRCIV
+562 TLQLIPRCIV

-579 GTPVDKIEH
+579 GIPVDKIEH

-607 ASIDLKKEEAG
+607 VSIDLKKEEAG
-618 LQEFCKTRNVPFET
+618 LLEFCETRNVPFET
-632 YTAEELQAVPGTFS
+632 YAAEELQAVPGTYS

-670 EHGVSQ
+670 EHGMNQ
-676 DHRLLR
+676 G
-682 ERAHEDELLL
+682 EQLL
-692 GKQAKHGELLL
+692 GRQAKHGELLL
-703 RKQANHGELLLRKQ
+703 RKQAYG
-717 AHEGVTV
+717 GVTV
-724 ALSYVCSE
+724 ALAYVCSE

>member
-42 SYAKADCEIYN
+42 SYAKADCKIYN

-61 VVAVMREAEAA
+61 VVDVMREAEAA

-167 LARKVRQELLLGGYA
+167 LARKVRQDLLLGGYA

-251 EIILPVGIRRVLLVT
+251 EIALPAGIRRVLLIT

-280 KLEAIPG
+280 KLENIFG
-287 AEIITKVK
+287 AEIIAKVK
-295 CEALPDV
+295 CEALPEV
-302 SMRETVKAC
+302 SMKETVKAC
-311 VDEYFGEVD
+311 VDEYFEQVD

-329 IAVRSVAEHLAHK
+329 IAVRSVAEHLTHK
-342 SEDPA
+342 SKDPA
-347 IVCMDECGKHVISL
+347 IVCMDECSKHVISL

-388 ATDVEGRFSVDDY
+388 ATDVEGQFSIDDY
-401 ARKHNLVVT
+401 AREHNLVVT
-410 DWEKAKAISAEVL
+410 DWAKAKAISAEVL
-423 AAGAEPVWMDA
+423 ATGAKPVWVDEA
-434 RKSAGE
+434 EVSQEEEKNACGICKEQKSTGIDVGKIE
-440 ADRVDAR
+440 NDGCGSRVDGCESRIDGCKNRVDACENGLDVQR
-447 ESASEADRVDIRES
+447 LQ
-461 AGEADRV
+461 
-468 DERESVGEADRVDER
+468 
-483 ESAGEA
+483 
-489 DRVDERGSAGEADRV
+489 
-504 DERESAGEIGSGSP
+504 IGS
-518 LETGCEVG
+518 
-526 VGKGLGY
+526 
-533 RIGERIQCTMNIG
+533 
-546 AYQVIVTPE
+546 YQVVITPQDVSV
-555 KTITDAK
+555 DAQ
-562 TLQLVPRCIV
+562 TLQLIPRCIV

-579 GTPVDKIEH
+579 GMPVDKIEH

-618 LQEFCKTRNVPFET
+618 LLEFCETRKVPFEA
-632 YTAEELQAVPGTFS
+632 YTAEELQAVSGTFS
-646 ASEFVSGVT
+646 ASEFVTGVT

-670 EHGVSQ
+670 EHGAN
-676 DHRLLR
+676 D
-682 ERAHEDELLL
+682 
-692 GKQAKHGELLL
+692 GELLL
-703 RKQANHGELLLRKQ
+703 RKQAQ
-717 AHEGVTV
+717 DGVTV
-724 ALSYVCSE
+724 ALAYVGVASGK

>member
-53 SAHMTLDA
+53 SAHMTLED
-61 VVAVMREAEAA
+61 VVSVMREVEAA

-167 LARKVRQELLLGGYA
+167 LARKVRQELLIGGYA

-251 EIILPVGIRRVLLVT
+251 EIALPAGIRRVLLIT

-280 KLEAIPG
+280 KLENISG
-287 AEIITKVK
+287 AEIIAKVK
-295 CEALPDV
+295 CEALPEV
-302 SMRETVKAC
+302 SMKETVKAC
-311 VDEYFGEVD
+311 VDEYFEQVD

-329 IAVRSVAEHLAHK
+329 IAVRSVAEHLTHK
-342 SEDPA
+342 SKDPA
-347 IVCMDECGKHVISL
+347 IVCMDECSKHVISL

-388 ATDVEGRFSVDDY
+388 ATDVEGQFSIDDY
-401 ARKHNLVVT
+401 AREHNLVVT
-410 DWEKAKAISAEVL
+410 DWAKAKAISAEVL
-423 AAGAEPVWMDA
+423 ATGAKPVWVDEA
-434 RKSAGE
+434 EVSQEEEKNACEICKEQKSTGIDVGKIE
-440 ADRVDAR
+440 NDGCGNRVDGCENRIDGCKNRVDAC
-447 ESASEADRVDIRES
+447 ENGLDVLKLQ
-461 AGEADRV
+461 
-468 DERESVGEADRVDER
+468 
-483 ESAGEA
+483 
-489 DRVDERGSAGEADRV
+489 
-504 DERESAGEIGSGSP
+504 IGS
-518 LETGCEVG
+518 
-526 VGKGLGY
+526 
-533 RIGERIQCTMNIG
+533 
-546 AYQVIVTPE
+546 YQVVITPQDVSV
-555 KTITDAK
+555 DAQ
-562 TLQLVPRCIV
+562 TLQLIPRCIV

-579 GTPVDKIEH
+579 GMPVDKIEH
-588 AVQDAFAK
+588 AVQEAFAK
-596 AGLRMEALCAV
+596 ADLRIEALCAV
-607 ASIDLKKEEAG
+607 ASIDLKKEEVG
-618 LQEFCKTRNVPFET
+618 LQEFCEIRNVPFET
-632 YTAEELQAVPGTFS
+632 YAAEELQAVLGTYS

-670 EHGVSQ
+670 EHAKNQG
-676 DHRLLR
+676 
-682 ERAHEDELLL
+682 ELLL
-692 GKQAKHGELLL
+692 GKQAYG
-703 RKQANHGELLLRKQ
+703 
-717 AHEGVTV
+717 GVTV
-724 ALSYVCSE
+724 ALAYVCSE

>member
-53 SAHMTLDA
+53 SAHMTLED
-61 VVAVMREAEAA
+61 VVSVMREAEAA

-98 EYGIAYD
+98 ECGIAYD

-167 LARKVRQELLLGGYA
+167 LARKVRQDLLLGGYA

-215 GITKTALIIV
+215 GISKTALIIV
-225 SPALGSIYEKSKL
+225 SPALGSVYEKSRL

-251 EIILPVGIRRVLLVT
+251 EIAFPAGIRRVLLVT

-272 ATMQKLAK
+272 VTMQKLAK
-280 KLEAIPG
+280 KLENISG

-295 CEALPDV
+295 CEALPEV
-302 SMRETVKAC
+302 SMKETVKAC
-311 VDEYFGEVD
+311 VDAYFEQVD

-329 IAVRSVAEHLAHK
+329 IAVRSVAEHLTHK
-342 SEDPA
+342 SKDPA

-410 DWEKAKAISAEVL
+410 DWAKTKAISAEVL
-423 AAGAEPVWMDA
+423 AAGEEPVWIEEPA
-434 RKSAGE
+434 VTQGEEKGACEIRKELKSTGIDGCE
-440 ADRVDAR
+440 NRVDGC
-447 ESASEADRVDIRES
+447 ENEVDGCENRVDVKRLQ
-461 AGEADRV
+461 
-468 DERESVGEADRVDER
+468 
-483 ESAGEA
+483 
-489 DRVDERGSAGEADRV
+489 
-504 DERESAGEIGSGSP
+504 IGSH
-518 LETGCEVG
+518 
-526 VGKGLGY
+526 
-533 RIGERIQCTMNIG
+533 
-546 AYQVIVTPE
+546 QVIITP
-555 KTITDAK
+555 KDVPVDAQ
-562 TLQLVPRCIV
+562 TLQLIPRCIV

-607 ASIDLKKEEAG
+607 ASIDLKKDEVG
-618 LQEFCKTRNVPFET
+618 LLEFCETRKVPFKT
-632 YTAEELQAVPGTFS
+632 YAAEELRAVPGIYS

-670 EHGVSQ
+670 EHGMNQ
-676 DHRLLR
+676 DQRLLR
-682 ERAHEDELLL
+682 MQVD
-692 GKQAKHGELLL
+692 GGELLL
-703 RKQANHGELLLRKQ
+703 RKQAQDGELLLRKQ
-717 AHEGVTV
+717 AYGGVTV
-724 ALSYVCSE
+724 ALSYVFSE

>member
-21 NRIKEADVII
+21 NRIREADVII

-53 SAHMTLDA
+53 SAHMTLED
-61 VVAVMREAEAA
+61 VVSVMREAEAA

-98 EYGIAYD
+98 ECGIAYD

-167 LARKVRQELLLGGYA
+167 LARKVRQDLLLGGYA

-225 SPALGSIYEKSKL
+225 SPALGSVYEKSRL

-251 EIILPVGIRRVLLVT
+251 EIAFPAGIRRVLLIT

-280 KLEAIPG
+280 KLENISG

-295 CEALPDV
+295 CEALPEV
-302 SMRETVKAC
+302 SMKGTVKAC
-311 VDEYFGEVD
+311 VDTYFGQVD

-388 ATDVEGRFSVDDY
+388 ATDVEGRFSIDEY
-401 ARKHNLVVT
+401 AREHNLVVT
-410 DWEKAKAISAEVL
+410 DWAKAKAISAEVL
-423 AAGAEPVWMDA
+423 AAGAEPVWVDEA
-434 RKSAGE
+434 AGSQEEEKNECEIGKEQKSTGIDVGKIE
-440 ADRVDAR
+440 NDGCKNEVDGCENRVGGCENRIDGCGNRVDGCGNR
-447 ESASEADRVDIRES
+447 INVKRLQ
-461 AGEADRV
+461 
-468 DERESVGEADRVDER
+468 
-483 ESAGEA
+483 
-489 DRVDERGSAGEADRV
+489 
-504 DERESAGEIGSGSP
+504 IGSH
-518 LETGCEVG
+518 
-526 VGKGLGY
+526 
-533 RIGERIQCTMNIG
+533 
-546 AYQVIVTPE
+546 QVIITPQ
-555 KTITDAK
+555 DGSVDVQ
-562 TLQLVPRCIV
+562 TLQLIPRCIV

-607 ASIDLKKEEAG
+607 VSIDLKKEEAG
-618 LQEFCKTRNVPFET
+618 LLEFCETRNVPFET
-632 YTAEELQAVPGTFS
+632 YAAEELQAVPGTYS

-670 EHGVSQ
+670 EHGMNQ
-676 DHRLLR
+676 G
-682 ERAHEDELLL
+682 EQLL
-692 GKQAKHGELLL
+692 GRQAKHGELLIRKQAQDGELLL
-703 RKQANHGELLLRKQ
+703 RKQAYG
-717 AHEGVTV
+717 GVTV
-724 ALSYVCSE
+724 ALAYVCSE

>member
-21 NRIKEADVII
+21 NRIREADVII

-53 SAHMTLDA
+53 SAHMTLED
-61 VVAVMREAEAA
+61 VVSVMREAEAA
-72 GKGTVRLHTGDP
+72 GKGIVRLHTGDP

-98 EYGIAYD
+98 ECGIAYD

-151 SLAAHR
+151 SLAVHH

-167 LARKVRQELLLGGYA
+167 LARKVRQDLLLGGYA

-225 SPALGSIYEKSKL
+225 SPALGSVYEKSRL

-251 EIILPVGIRRVLLVT
+251 EIAFPAGIRRVLLIT

-280 KLEAIPG
+280 KLENISG

-295 CEALPDV
+295 CEALPKV

-311 VDEYFGEVD
+311 VDTYFGQVD

-388 ATDVEGRFSVDDY
+388 ATDVEGRFSIDEY
-401 ARKHNLVVT
+401 AREHNLVVT
-410 DWEKAKAISAEVL
+410 DWAKAKAISAEVL
-423 AAGAEPVWMDA
+423 AAGAEPVWVDEA
-434 RKSAGE
+434 AGSQEEEKNECEIGKEQKSTGIDVGKIE
-440 ADRVDAR
+440 NDGCKNEVDGCENRVGGCENRIDGCGNRVDGCENR
-447 ESASEADRVDIRES
+447 INVKRLQ
-461 AGEADRV
+461 
-468 DERESVGEADRVDER
+468 
-483 ESAGEA
+483 
-489 DRVDERGSAGEADRV
+489 
-504 DERESAGEIGSGSP
+504 IGSH
-518 LETGCEVG
+518 
-526 VGKGLGY
+526 
-533 RIGERIQCTMNIG
+533 
-546 AYQVIVTPE
+546 QVIITP
-555 KTITDAK
+555 KDGSVDVQ
-562 TLQLVPRCIV
+562 TLQLIPRCIV

-607 ASIDLKKEEAG
+607 VSIDLKKEEAG
-618 LQEFCKTRNVPFET
+618 LLEFCETRNVPFET
-632 YTAEELQAVPGTFS
+632 YAAEELQAVPGTYS

-670 EHGVSQ
+670 EHGMKQ
-676 DHRLLR
+676 DQPLPGR
-682 ERAHEDELLL
+682 
-692 GKQAKHGELLL
+692 QAKHGELLIRKQAQDGELLL
-703 RKQANHGELLLRKQ
+703 RKQAYG
-717 AHEGVTV
+717 GVTV
-724 ALSYVCSE
+724 ALAYVCSE

>member
-31 YAGSLVNPELL
+31 YAGSLVNPGLL
-42 SYAKADCEIYN
+42 SYAKADCKIYN

-61 VVAVMREAEAA
+61 VVDVMREAEAA

-167 LARKVRQELLLGGYA
+167 LARKVRQELLVGGYA

-251 EIILPVGIRRVLLVT
+251 EIALPAGIRRVLLIT

-280 KLEAIPG
+280 KLENISG

-295 CEALPDV
+295 CEALPEV
-302 SMRETVKAC
+302 SMKETVKAC
-311 VDEYFGEVD
+311 VDEYFEQVD

-329 IAVRSVAEHLAHK
+329 IAVRSVAEHLTHK
-342 SEDPA
+342 SKDPA
-347 IVCMDECGKHVISL
+347 IVCMDECSKHVISL

-388 ATDVEGRFSVDDY
+388 ATDVEGQFSIDDY
-401 ARKHNLVVT
+401 AREHNLVVT
-410 DWEKAKAISAEVL
+410 DWAKAKAISAEVL
-423 AAGAEPVWMDA
+423 ATGAKPVRVNEA
-434 RKSAGE
+434 EVLQEEEKYACGICKEQKSTGIDMGKIE
-440 ADRVDAR
+440 NDGCENGIDVQRLQIGSYQVVITPQDVSVDA
-447 ESASEADRVDIRES
+447 
-461 AGEADRV
+461 
-468 DERESVGEADRVDER
+468 
-483 ESAGEA
+483 
-489 DRVDERGSAGEADRV
+489 
-504 DERESAGEIGSGSP
+504 
-518 LETGCEVG
+518 
-526 VGKGLGY
+526 
-533 RIGERIQCTMNIG
+533 Q
-546 AYQVIVTPE
+546 
-555 KTITDAK
+555 
-562 TLQLVPRCIV
+562 TLQLIPRCIV

-579 GTPVDKIEH
+579 GMPVDKIEH
-588 AVQDAFAK
+588 AVQEAFAK

-607 ASIDLKKEEAG
+607 ASIDLKKEEVG
-618 LQEFCKTRNVPFET
+618 LQEFCEIRNVPFET
-632 YTAEELQAVPGTFS
+632 YAAEELQAVPGIYS

-670 EHGVSQ
+670 EHGAN
-676 DHRLLR
+676 D
-682 ERAHEDELLL
+682 
-692 GKQAKHGELLL
+692 GELLL
-703 RKQANHGELLLRKQ
+703 RKQAQ
-717 AHEGVTV
+717 DGVTV
-724 ALSYVCSE
+724 ALAYVCSE

>member
-21 NRIKEADVII
+21 NRIREADVII

-42 SYAKADCEIYN
+42 SYAKVDCEIYN
-53 SAHMTLDA
+53 SAHMTLDE

-98 EYGIAYD
+98 ECGIAYD

-225 SPALGSIYEKSKL
+225 SPALGSVYEKSRL

-251 EIILPVGIRRVLLVT
+251 EIAFPAGIRRVLLIT

-280 KLEAIPG
+280 KLENISG

-295 CEALPDV
+295 CEALPEV

-311 VDEYFGEVD
+311 VDTYFGQVD

-388 ATDVEGRFSVDDY
+388 ATDVEGRFSIDDY
-401 ARKHNLVVT
+401 AREHNLVVT
-410 DWEKAKAISAEVL
+410 DWAKAKAISAEVL
-423 AAGAEPVWMDA
+423 AAGAEPVWIEEPVVA
-434 RKSAGE
+434 QGE
-440 ADRVDAR
+440 EKRAC
-447 ESASEADRVDIRES
+447 
-461 AGEADRV
+461 
-468 DERESVGEADRVDER
+468 
-483 ESAGEA
+483 
-489 DRVDERGSAGEADRV
+489 
-504 DERESAGEIGSGSP
+504 EIGSH
-518 LETGCEVG
+518 
-526 VGKGLGY
+526 
-533 RIGERIQCTMNIG
+533 
-546 AYQVIVTPE
+546 QVIITP
-555 KTITDAK
+555 KDVPVDAQ
-562 TLQLVPRCIV
+562 TLQLIPRCIV

-588 AVQDAFAK
+588 VVQEAFAK

-618 LQEFCKTRNVPFET
+618 LLEFCETRNVPFET
-632 YTAEELQAVPGTFS
+632 YAAEELQAVPGTYS

-670 EHGVSQ
+670 EHGMNQ
-676 DHRLLR
+676 DQRLLR
-682 ERAHEDELLL
+682 MQVD
-692 GKQAKHGELLL
+692 GGELLL
-703 RKQANHGELLLRKQ
+703 RKQAYG
-717 AHEGVTV
+717 GVTV

>member
-42 SYAKADCEIYN
+42 SYAKADCKIYN

-61 VVAVMREAEAA
+61 VVDVMREAEAA

-167 LARKVRQELLLGGYA
+167 LARKVRQELLIGGYA

-251 EIILPVGIRRVLLVT
+251 EIALPAGIRRVLLIT

-280 KLEAIPG
+280 KLENISG
-287 AEIITKVK
+287 AEIIAKVK
-295 CEALPDV
+295 CEALPEV
-302 SMRETVKAC
+302 SMKETVKAC
-311 VDEYFGEVD
+311 VDEYFEQVD

-329 IAVRSVAEHLAHK
+329 IAVRSVAEHLTHK
-342 SEDPA
+342 SKDPA
-347 IVCMDECGKHVISL
+347 IVCMDECSKHVISL

-388 ATDVEGRFSVDDY
+388 ATDVEGQFSIDDY
-401 ARKHNLVVT
+401 AREHNLVVT
-410 DWEKAKAISAEVL
+410 DWAKAKAISAEVL
-423 AAGAEPVWMDA
+423 ATGAKPVWIEEPVVA
-434 RKSAGE
+434 QGEEKGACEIRKELKSTGI
-440 ADRVDAR
+440 DGCKNRVDGC
-447 ESASEADRVDIRES
+447 ENGIDGSENRVDVKRLQ
-461 AGEADRV
+461 
-468 DERESVGEADRVDER
+468 
-483 ESAGEA
+483 
-489 DRVDERGSAGEADRV
+489 
-504 DERESAGEIGSGSP
+504 IGSH
-518 LETGCEVG
+518 
-526 VGKGLGY
+526 
-533 RIGERIQCTMNIG
+533 
-546 AYQVIVTPE
+546 QVIITP
-555 KTITDAK
+555 KDVPVDAQ
-562 TLQLVPRCIV
+562 TLQLIPRCIV

-588 AVQDAFAK
+588 AVQEAFAK
-596 AGLRMEALCAV
+596 AGMRMEALCAV

-618 LQEFCKTRNVPFET
+618 LLEFCETRNVPFET
-632 YTAEELQAVPGTFS
+632 YAAEELQAVPGTYS

-670 EHGVSQ
+670 EHGAN
-676 DHRLLR
+676 D
-682 ERAHEDELLL
+682 
-692 GKQAKHGELLL
+692 GELLL
-703 RKQANHGELLLRKQ
+703 RKQAQ
-717 AHEGVTV
+717 DGVTV
-724 ALSYVCSE
+724 ALSYGCSEWKVSRKTYAVGVGAEKRVKKPKTGS

>member
-42 SYAKADCEIYN
+42 SYAKADCKIYN

-61 VVAVMREAEAA
+61 VVDVMREAEAA

-167 LARKVRQELLLGGYA
+167 LARKVRQELLIGGYA

-251 EIILPVGIRRVLLVT
+251 EIALPAGIRRVLLIT

-280 KLEAIPG
+280 KLENISG
-287 AEIITKVK
+287 AEIIAKVK
-295 CEALPDV
+295 CEALPEV
-302 SMRETVKAC
+302 SMKETVKAC
-311 VDEYFGEVD
+311 VDEYFEQVD

-329 IAVRSVAEHLAHK
+329 IAVRSVAEHLTHK
-342 SEDPA
+342 SKDPA
-347 IVCMDECGKHVISL
+347 IVCMDECSKHVISL

-388 ATDVEGRFSVDDY
+388 ATDVEGQFSIDDY
-401 ARKHNLVVT
+401 AREHNLVVT
-410 DWEKAKAISAEVL
+410 DWAKAKAISAEVL
-423 AAGAEPVWMDA
+423 ATGAKPVWVDEA
-434 RKSAGE
+434 EVSQEEEKNACGICKEQKSTGIDMGKIE
-440 ADRVDAR
+440 NDGCENGIDVQRLQIGSYQVVITPQDVSVDA
-447 ESASEADRVDIRES
+447 
-461 AGEADRV
+461 
-468 DERESVGEADRVDER
+468 
-483 ESAGEA
+483 
-489 DRVDERGSAGEADRV
+489 
-504 DERESAGEIGSGSP
+504 
-518 LETGCEVG
+518 
-526 VGKGLGY
+526 
-533 RIGERIQCTMNIG
+533 Q
-546 AYQVIVTPE
+546 
-555 KTITDAK
+555 
-562 TLQLVPRCIV
+562 TLQLIPRCIV

-579 GTPVDKIEH
+579 GMPVDKIEH
-588 AVQDAFAK
+588 AVQEAFAK

-607 ASIDLKKEEAG
+607 ASIDLKKEEVG
-618 LQEFCKTRNVPFET
+618 LQEFCEIRNVPFET
-632 YTAEELQAVPGTFS
+632 YAAEELQAVPGIYS

-670 EHGVSQ
+670 EHGAN
-676 DHRLLR
+676 D
-682 ERAHEDELLL
+682 
-692 GKQAKHGELLL
+692 GELLL
-703 RKQANHGELLLRKQ
+703 RKQAQ
-717 AHEGVTV
+717 DGVTV
-724 ALSYVCSE
+724 ALAYVCSE

>member
-53 SAHMTLDA
+53 SAHMTLED
-61 VVAVMREAEAA
+61 VVSVMREVEAA

-167 LARKVRQELLLGGYA
+167 LARKVRQDLLFGGYA

-225 SPALGSIYEKSKL
+225 SPALGSVYEKSRL

-251 EIILPVGIRRVLLVT
+251 EIAFPAGIRRVLLIT

-280 KLEAIPG
+280 KLENISG

-295 CEALPDV
+295 CEALPEV
-302 SMRETVKAC
+302 SMKETVKAC
-311 VDEYFGEVD
+311 VDAYFGQVD

-329 IAVRSVAEHLAHK
+329 IAVRSVAEHLTHK
-342 SEDPA
+342 SKDPA
-347 IVCMDECGKHVISL
+347 IVCMDELGKHVISL

-388 ATDVEGRFSVDDY
+388 ATDVEGRFSIDDY
-401 ARKHNLVVT
+401 AREHNLVVT

-423 AAGAEPVWMDA
+423 TTGAEPVWMDEA
-434 RKSAGE
+434 EVLQEEEKNACEIRKEQKSTGIDGCE
-440 ADRVDAR
+440 NEINVQ
-447 ESASEADRVDIRES
+447 ELQ
-461 AGEADRV
+461 
-468 DERESVGEADRVDER
+468 
-483 ESAGEA
+483 
-489 DRVDERGSAGEADRV
+489 
-504 DERESAGEIGSGSP
+504 IGSH
-518 LETGCEVG
+518 
-526 VGKGLGY
+526 
-533 RIGERIQCTMNIG
+533 
-546 AYQVIVTPE
+546 QVIITPQ
-555 KTITDAK
+555 DGSVDVQ
-562 TLQLVPRCIV
+562 TLQLIPRCIV

-607 ASIDLKKEEAG
+607 VSIDLKKEEAG
-618 LQEFCKTRNVPFET
+618 LLEFCETRKVPFEA
-632 YTAEELQAVPGTFS
+632 YTAEELQAVSGTFS
-646 ASEFVSGVT
+646 ASEFVTGVT

-670 EHGVSQ
+670 EHGAN
-676 DHRLLR
+676 D
-682 ERAHEDELLL
+682 
-692 GKQAKHGELLL
+692 GELLL
-703 RKQANHGELLLRKQ
+703 RKQAQ
-717 AHEGVTV
+717 DGVTV
-724 ALSYVCSE
+724 ALAYVGVASGK

>member
-53 SAHMTLDA
+53 SAHMTLED
-61 VVAVMREAEAA
+61 VVSVMREAEAA

-98 EYGIAYD
+98 EYGITYD

-225 SPALGSIYEKSKL
+225 SPALGSIYEKSRL

-251 EIILPVGIRRVLLVT
+251 EIAFPAGIRRVLLVT
-266 CSVRGY
+266 CSVCGY

-280 KLEAIPG
+280 KLENISG
-287 AEIITKVK
+287 AKIITKVK
-295 CEALPDV
+295 CEALPEV

-311 VDEYFGEVD
+311 VDTYFGQVD

-368 ANALTQMLADVM
+368 ANALTQMLADVI

-388 ATDVEGRFSVDDY
+388 ATDVEGSFSIDDY
-401 ARKHNLVVT
+401 AREHNLVVT
-410 DWEKAKAISAEVL
+410 DWTKAKAISAEVL
-423 AAGAEPVWMDA
+423 ATGAEPVWIEEPA
-434 RKSAGE
+434 VTQGEEKRACEIRKEQNSTGIDVGKIE
-440 ADRVDAR
+440 NDGCKNEVDGCENGIDGCKNRVDGCGNR
-447 ESASEADRVDIRES
+447 INVQRLQ
-461 AGEADRV
+461 
-468 DERESVGEADRVDER
+468 
-483 ESAGEA
+483 
-489 DRVDERGSAGEADRV
+489 
-504 DERESAGEIGSGSP
+504 IGSH
-518 LETGCEVG
+518 
-526 VGKGLGY
+526 
-533 RIGERIQCTMNIG
+533 
-546 AYQVIVTPE
+546 QVVITPQ
-555 KTITDAK
+555 DVSVDVQ
-562 TLQLVPRCIV
+562 TLQLIPRCIV

-607 ASIDLKKEEAG
+607 VSIDLKKEEAG
-618 LQEFCKTRNVPFET
+618 LLEFCETRNVPFET
-632 YTAEELQAVPGTFS
+632 YAAEELQAVPGTYS

-670 EHGVSQ
+670 EHGMNQ
-676 DHRLLR
+676 GDQ
-682 ERAHEDELLL
+682 LL
-692 GKQAKHGELLL
+692 GRQAKHGELLL
-703 RKQANHGELLLRKQ
+703 RKQAYG
-717 AHEGVTV
+717 GVTV
-724 ALSYVCSE
+724 ALAYVCSE

>member
-1 MVHFVGAGPGA
+1 MVHFVGAGSGA

-42 SYAKADCEIYN
+42 SYAKAECEIYN
-53 SAHMTLDA
+53 SAHMTLED
-61 VVAVMREAEAA
+61 VVSVMREAEAA

-98 EYGIAYD
+98 ECGIAYD

-167 LARKVRQELLLGGYA
+167 LARKVRQDLLLGGYA

-225 SPALGSIYEKSKL
+225 SPALGSVYEKSRL

-251 EIILPVGIRRVLLVT
+251 EIAFPAGIRRVLLIT

-272 ATMQKLAK
+272 ATMQKMAK
-280 KLEAIPG
+280 KLENISG

-295 CEALPDV
+295 CEALPEV

-311 VDEYFGEVD
+311 VDVYFEQVD

-329 IAVRSVAEHLAHK
+329 IAVRSVAEHLTHK
-342 SEDPA
+342 SKDPA

-388 ATDVEGRFSVDDY
+388 ATDVEGRFSIDEY
-401 ARKHNLVVT
+401 AREHNLVVT
-410 DWEKAKAISAEVL
+410 DWAKAKAISAEVL
-423 AAGAEPVWMDA
+423 AAGAEPVWVDEAEVLQEEEKRACEM
-434 RKSAGE
+434 RKEQKSTGIDVGKIE
-440 ADRVDAR
+440 NDGLKNEVDGCENRIDGCENRIDGCGNRIDGCENRVDGCENR
-447 ESASEADRVDIRES
+447 IDGCGNRVDGCENRINVKRLQ
-461 AGEADRV
+461 
-468 DERESVGEADRVDER
+468 
-483 ESAGEA
+483 
-489 DRVDERGSAGEADRV
+489 
-504 DERESAGEIGSGSP
+504 IGSH
-518 LETGCEVG
+518 
-526 VGKGLGY
+526 
-533 RIGERIQCTMNIG
+533 
-546 AYQVIVTPE
+546 QVIITP
-555 KTITDAK
+555 KDVPVDAQ
-562 TLQLVPRCIV
+562 TLQLIPRCIV

-618 LQEFCKTRNVPFET
+618 LFEFCETRNVPFET
-632 YTAEELQAVPGTFS
+632 YAAEELQAVQGTYS

-670 EHGVSQ
+670 EHGMNQ
-676 DHRLLR
+676 G
-682 ERAHEDELLL
+682 EQLL
-692 GKQAKHGELLL
+692 GRQAKHGELLL
-703 RKQANHGELLLRKQ
+703 RKQAYG
-717 AHEGVTV
+717 GVTV
-724 ALSYVCSE
+724 ALAYVCSE

>member
-53 SAHMTLDA
+53 SAHMTLED
-61 VVAVMREAEAA
+61 VVSVMREAEAA

-98 EYGIAYD
+98 ECGIAYD

-167 LARKVRQELLLGGYA
+167 LARKVRQDLLLGGYA

-215 GITKTALIIV
+215 GISKTALIIV
-225 SPALGSIYEKSKL
+225 SPALGNDYEKSRL

-251 EIILPVGIRRVLLVT
+251 EIAFPAGIRRVLLVT

-280 KLEAIPG
+280 KLENISG

-295 CEALPDV
+295 CEALPEV
-302 SMRETVKAC
+302 SMKETVKAC
-311 VDEYFGEVD
+311 VDAYFEQVD

-329 IAVRSVAEHLAHK
+329 IAVRSVAEHLTHK
-342 SEDPA
+342 SKDPA

-368 ANALTQMLADVM
+368 ANAFTQMLADVM

-410 DWEKAKAISAEVL
+410 DWAKAKAISAEVL
-423 AAGAEPVWMDA
+423 ATGAKPVWVDEA
-434 RKSAGE
+434 AGSQEEEKNACEICKVQKSTGIDGCE
-440 ADRVDAR
+440 NKVDGCENEIDVQKLQIGSHQVVITPQDVSVDA
-447 ESASEADRVDIRES
+447 
-461 AGEADRV
+461 
-468 DERESVGEADRVDER
+468 
-483 ESAGEA
+483 
-489 DRVDERGSAGEADRV
+489 
-504 DERESAGEIGSGSP
+504 
-518 LETGCEVG
+518 
-526 VGKGLGY
+526 
-533 RIGERIQCTMNIG
+533 Q
-546 AYQVIVTPE
+546 
-555 KTITDAK
+555 
-562 TLQLVPRCIV
+562 TLQLIPRCIV

-579 GTPVDKIEH
+579 GTSVDKIEH

-596 AGLRMEALCAV
+596 AGLRMEALCVV
-607 ASIDLKKEEAG
+607 ASIDLKKNEVG
-618 LQEFCKTRNVPFET
+618 LLEFCETRKVPFKT
-632 YTAEELQAVPGTFS
+632 YAAEELRAVPGIYS

-670 EHGVSQ
+670 EHAANQG
-676 DHRLLR
+676 
-682 ERAHEDELLL
+682 EPLL

-703 RKQANHGELLLRKQ
+703 RKQAHG
-717 AHEGVTV
+717 GVTV
-724 ALSYVCSE
+724 ALAYVCSE

>member
-31 YAGSLVNPELL
+31 YAGSLVNPALL

-53 SAHMTLDA
+53 SAHMTLED
-61 VVAVMREAEAA
+61 VVFVMREAEAA
-72 GKGTVRLHTGDP
+72 GKTTVRLHTGDP

-98 EYGIAYD
+98 EYGIKYD

-167 LARKVRQELLLGGYA
+167 LARKVRQELLIGGYA

-251 EIILPVGIRRVLLVT
+251 EIALPAGIRRVLLIT

-280 KLEAIPG
+280 KLENISG
-287 AEIITKVK
+287 AEIIAKVK
-295 CEALPDV
+295 CEALPEV
-302 SMRETVKAC
+302 SMKETVKAC
-311 VDEYFGEVD
+311 VDEYFEQVD

-329 IAVRSVAEHLAHK
+329 IAVRSVAEHLTHK
-342 SEDPA
+342 SKDPA
-347 IVCMDECGKHVISL
+347 IVCMDECSKHVISL

-388 ATDVEGRFSVDDY
+388 ATDVEGQFSIDDY
-401 ARKHNLVVT
+401 AREHNLVVT
-410 DWEKAKAISAEVL
+410 DWAKAKAISAEVL
-423 AAGAEPVWMDA
+423 ATGAKPVWVDEA
-434 RKSAGE
+434 EVSQEEEKNACEICKEQKSTGIDVGKIE
-440 ADRVDAR
+440 NDGCENRIDGCGIRVDGC
-447 ESASEADRVDIRES
+447 ENGIDVLKLQ
-461 AGEADRV
+461 
-468 DERESVGEADRVDER
+468 
-483 ESAGEA
+483 
-489 DRVDERGSAGEADRV
+489 
-504 DERESAGEIGSGSP
+504 IGS
-518 LETGCEVG
+518 
-526 VGKGLGY
+526 
-533 RIGERIQCTMNIG
+533 
-546 AYQVIVTPE
+546 YQVIVTPRDILPDE
-555 KTITDAK
+555 KM
-562 TLQLVPRCIV
+562 LQLVPLCIV
-572 AGVGCKK
+572 AGIGCKK
-579 GTPVDKIEH
+579 GTSSDKIEH

-618 LQEFCKTRNVPFET
+618 LLEFCETRKVPFET
-632 YTAEELQAVPGTFS
+632 YTAEELQAVSGTFS
-646 ASEFVSGVT
+646 ASEFVTGVT

-670 EHGVSQ
+670 EHGMNQ
-676 DHRLLR
+676 GERLLGR
-682 ERAHEDELLL
+682 
-692 GKQAKHGELLL
+692 QAKHGELLL
-703 RKQANHGELLLRKQ
+703 RKQAYG
-717 AHEGVTV
+717 GVTV
-724 ALSYVCSE
+724 ALAYVCSE

>member
-31 YAGSLVNPELL
+31 YAGSLVNPVLL

-53 SAHMTLDA
+53 SAHMTLED
-61 VVAVMREAEAA
+61 VVSVMLDAEAA

-167 LARKVRQELLLGGYA
+167 LARKVRQELLIGGYA

-225 SPALGSIYEKSKL
+225 SPALGSVYEKSRL

-251 EIILPVGIRRVLLVT
+251 EIAFPAGIRRVLLIT

-280 KLEAIPG
+280 KLENISG
-287 AEIITKVK
+287 AEIIAKVK
-295 CEALPDV
+295 CEALPEV
-302 SMRETVKAC
+302 SMKETVKAC
-311 VDEYFGEVD
+311 VDEYFEQVD

-329 IAVRSVAEHLAHK
+329 IAVRSVAEHLTHK
-342 SEDPA
+342 SKDPA
-347 IVCMDECGKHVISL
+347 IVCMDECSKHVISL

-388 ATDVEGRFSVDDY
+388 ATDVEGQFSIDDY
-401 ARKHNLVVT
+401 AREHNLVVT
-410 DWEKAKAISAEVL
+410 HWAKAKAISAEVL
-423 AAGAEPVWMDA
+423 ATGAKPVWVDEA
-434 RKSAGE
+434 EVSQEEEKNACEICKEQKSTGIDVGKIE
-440 ADRVDAR
+440 NDGCENEIGVQKLQIGSHQVVITPQDVSVDA
-447 ESASEADRVDIRES
+447 
-461 AGEADRV
+461 
-468 DERESVGEADRVDER
+468 
-483 ESAGEA
+483 
-489 DRVDERGSAGEADRV
+489 
-504 DERESAGEIGSGSP
+504 
-518 LETGCEVG
+518 
-526 VGKGLGY
+526 
-533 RIGERIQCTMNIG
+533 Q
-546 AYQVIVTPE
+546 
-555 KTITDAK
+555 
-562 TLQLVPRCIV
+562 TLQLIPRCIV

-579 GTPVDKIEH
+579 GIPVDKIEH

-607 ASIDLKKEEAG
+607 VSIDLKKEEAG
-618 LQEFCKTRNVPFET
+618 LLEFCETRNVPFET
-632 YTAEELQAVPGTFS
+632 YAAEELQAVPGTYS

-670 EHGVSQ
+670 EHGMNQ
-676 DHRLLR
+676 G
-682 ERAHEDELLL
+682 EQLL
-692 GKQAKHGELLL
+692 GRQAKHGELLL
-703 RKQANHGELLLRKQ
+703 RKQAYG
-717 AHEGVTV
+717 GVTV
-724 ALSYVCSE
+724 ALAYVCSE

>member
-31 YAGSLVNPELL
+31 YAGSLVNPGLL

-61 VVAVMREAEAA
+61 VVDVMREAEAA

-167 LARKVRQELLLGGYA
+167 LARKVRQELLIGGYA

-251 EIILPVGIRRVLLVT
+251 EIALPAGIRRVLLIT

-280 KLEAIPG
+280 KLENISG
-287 AEIITKVK
+287 AEIIAKVK
-295 CEALPDV
+295 CEALPEV
-302 SMRETVKAC
+302 SMKETVKAC
-311 VDEYFGEVD
+311 VDEYFEQVD

-329 IAVRSVAEHLAHK
+329 IAVRSVAEHLTHK
-342 SEDPA
+342 SKDPA
-347 IVCMDECGKHVISL
+347 IVCMDECSKHVISL

-388 ATDVEGRFSVDDY
+388 ATDVEGQFSIDDY
-401 ARKHNLVVT
+401 AREHNLVVT
-410 DWEKAKAISAEVL
+410 DWAKAKAISAEVL
-423 AAGAEPVWMDA
+423 ATGAKPVWVDEA
-434 RKSAGE
+434 EVSQEEEKNACEICKEQKSTGIDVGKIE
-440 ADRVDAR
+440 NDGCENEIGVQKLQIGSHQVVITPQDVSVDA
-447 ESASEADRVDIRES
+447 
-461 AGEADRV
+461 
-468 DERESVGEADRVDER
+468 
-483 ESAGEA
+483 
-489 DRVDERGSAGEADRV
+489 
-504 DERESAGEIGSGSP
+504 
-518 LETGCEVG
+518 
-526 VGKGLGY
+526 
-533 RIGERIQCTMNIG
+533 Q
-546 AYQVIVTPE
+546 
-555 KTITDAK
+555 
-562 TLQLVPRCIV
+562 TLQLIPRCIV

-579 GTPVDKIEH
+579 GIPVDKIEH

-618 LQEFCKTRNVPFET
+618 LLEFCETRNVPFEA
-632 YTAEELQAVPGTFS
+632 YTAEELQAVPGTYS

-670 EHGVSQ
+670 EHGMNQ
-676 DHRLLR
+676 G
-682 ERAHEDELLL
+682 EQLL
-692 GKQAKHGELLL
+692 GRQAKHGELLL
-703 RKQANHGELLLRKQ
+703 RKQAYG
-717 AHEGVTV
+717 GVTV
-724 ALSYVCSE
+724 ALAYVCSE

>member
-53 SAHMTLDA
+53 SAHMTLED
-61 VVAVMREAEAA
+61 VVSVMREAEAA
-72 GKGTVRLHTGDP
+72 GKETVRLHTGDP

-98 EYGIAYD
+98 GYGIAYD

-139 GKTPVPEKENLR
+139 GKTLVPEKENLR

-167 LARKVRQELLLGGYA
+167 LARKVRQDLLFGGYA

-225 SPALGSIYEKSKL
+225 SPALGSVYEKSRL

-251 EIILPVGIRRVLLVT
+251 EIAFPAGIRRVLLIT

-272 ATMQKLAK
+272 ATMQKMAK
-280 KLEAIPG
+280 KLENISG

-295 CEALPDV
+295 CEALPEV
-302 SMRETVKAC
+302 SMKGTVKAC
-311 VDEYFGEVD
+311 VDAYFEQVD

-329 IAVRSVAEHLAHK
+329 IAVRSVAEHLTHK
-342 SEDPA
+342 SKDPA

-388 ATDVEGRFSVDDY
+388 ATDVEGRFSIDEY
-401 ARKHNLVVT
+401 AREHNLVVT
-410 DWEKAKAISAEVL
+410 DWAKAKAISAEVL
-423 AAGAEPVWMDA
+423 VTGAKPVWVDEAAGSQEEEKNACEIRMEQ
-434 RKSAGE
+434 KSTGIDVGKIE
-440 ADRVDAR
+440 NDGCKNEVDGCENRIDGCENEVDGCKNRIDGCENRIDGSENKVDGCGNRINVKRLQIGSHQVIITPQDGSVDA
-447 ESASEADRVDIRES
+447 
-461 AGEADRV
+461 
-468 DERESVGEADRVDER
+468 
-483 ESAGEA
+483 
-489 DRVDERGSAGEADRV
+489 
-504 DERESAGEIGSGSP
+504 
-518 LETGCEVG
+518 
-526 VGKGLGY
+526 
-533 RIGERIQCTMNIG
+533 Q
-546 AYQVIVTPE
+546 
-555 KTITDAK
+555 
-562 TLQLVPRCIV
+562 TLQLIPRCIV

-607 ASIDLKKEEAG
+607 VSIDLKKEEAG
-618 LQEFCKTRNVPFET
+618 LLEFCETRNVPFET
-632 YTAEELQAVPGTFS
+632 YAAEELRAVPGTYS

-670 EHGVSQ
+670 EHGMNQ
-676 DHRLLR
+676 G
-682 ERAHEDELLL
+682 EQLL
-692 GKQAKHGELLL
+692 GRQAKLGELLL
-703 RKQANHGELLLRKQ
+703 RKQAYG
-717 AHEGVTV
+717 GVTV
-724 ALSYVCSE
+724 ALAYGCSE

>member
-42 SYAKADCEIYN
+42 SYAKADCKIYN

-61 VVAVMREAEAA
+61 VVDVMREAEAA

-167 LARKVRQELLLGGYA
+167 LARKVRQELLIGGYA

-251 EIILPVGIRRVLLVT
+251 EIALPAGIRRVLLIT

-280 KLEAIPG
+280 KLENISG
-287 AEIITKVK
+287 AEIIAKVK
-295 CEALPDV
+295 CEALPEV
-302 SMRETVKAC
+302 SMKETVKAC
-311 VDEYFGEVD
+311 VDEYFEQVD

-329 IAVRSVAEHLAHK
+329 IAVRSVAEHLTHK
-342 SEDPA
+342 SKDPA
-347 IVCMDECGKHVISL
+347 IVCMDECSKHVISL

-388 ATDVEGRFSVDDY
+388 ATDVEGQFSIDDY
-401 ARKHNLVVT
+401 AREHNLVVT
-410 DWEKAKAISAEVL
+410 DWAKAKAISAEVL
-423 AAGAEPVWMDA
+423 ATGAKPVWVDEA
-434 RKSAGE
+434 EVSQEEEKNACEICKEQKSTGIDVGKIE
-440 ADRVDAR
+440 NDGCENEIGVQKLQIGSHQVVITPQDVSVDA
-447 ESASEADRVDIRES
+447 
-461 AGEADRV
+461 
-468 DERESVGEADRVDER
+468 
-483 ESAGEA
+483 
-489 DRVDERGSAGEADRV
+489 
-504 DERESAGEIGSGSP
+504 
-518 LETGCEVG
+518 
-526 VGKGLGY
+526 
-533 RIGERIQCTMNIG
+533 Q
-546 AYQVIVTPE
+546 
-555 KTITDAK
+555 
-562 TLQLVPRCIV
+562 TLQLIPRCIV

-579 GTPVDKIEH
+579 GIPVDKIEH

-607 ASIDLKKEEAG
+607 VSIDLKKEEAG
-618 LQEFCKTRNVPFET
+618 LLEFCETRNVPFET
-632 YTAEELQAVPGTFS
+632 YAAEELQAVPGTYS

-670 EHGVSQ
+670 EHGMNQ
-676 DHRLLR
+676 G
-682 ERAHEDELLL
+682 EQLL
-692 GKQAKHGELLL
+692 GRQAKHGELLL
-703 RKQANHGELLLRKQ
+703 RKQAYG
-717 AHEGVTV
+717 GVTV
-724 ALSYVCSE
+724 ALAYVCSE

>member
-31 YAGSLVNPELL
+31 YAGSLVNPGLL
-42 SYAKADCEIYN
+42 SYAKADCKIYN

-61 VVAVMREAEAA
+61 VVDVMREAEAA

-167 LARKVRQELLLGGYA
+167 LARKVRQELLIGGYA

-225 SPALGSIYEKSKL
+225 SPALGSVYEKSRL

-251 EIILPVGIRRVLLVT
+251 EIAFPAGIRRVLLIT

-280 KLEAIPG
+280 KLENISG
-287 AEIITKVK
+287 AEIIAKVK
-295 CEALPDV
+295 CEALPEV
-302 SMRETVKAC
+302 SMKETVKAC
-311 VDEYFGEVD
+311 VDEYFEQVD

-329 IAVRSVAEHLAHK
+329 IAVRSVAEHLTHK
-342 SEDPA
+342 SKDPA
-347 IVCMDECGKHVISL
+347 IVCMDECSKHVISL

-388 ATDVEGRFSVDDY
+388 ATDVEGQFSIDDY
-401 ARKHNLVVT
+401 AREHNLVVT
-410 DWEKAKAISAEVL
+410 HWAKAKAISAEVL
-423 AAGAEPVWMDA
+423 ATGAKPVWVDEA
-434 RKSAGE
+434 EVSQEEEKNACEICKEQKSTGIDVGKIE
-440 ADRVDAR
+440 NDGCENEIGVQKLQIGSHQVVITPQDVSVDA
-447 ESASEADRVDIRES
+447 
-461 AGEADRV
+461 
-468 DERESVGEADRVDER
+468 
-483 ESAGEA
+483 
-489 DRVDERGSAGEADRV
+489 
-504 DERESAGEIGSGSP
+504 
-518 LETGCEVG
+518 
-526 VGKGLGY
+526 
-533 RIGERIQCTMNIG
+533 Q
-546 AYQVIVTPE
+546 
-555 KTITDAK
+555 
-562 TLQLVPRCIV
+562 TLQLIPRCIV

-579 GTPVDKIEH
+579 GIPVDKIEH

-607 ASIDLKKEEAG
+607 VSIDLKKEEAG
-618 LQEFCKTRNVPFET
+618 LLEFCETRNVPFET
-632 YTAEELQAVPGTFS
+632 YAAEELQAVPGTYS

-670 EHGVSQ
+670 EHGMNQ
-676 DHRLLR
+676 G
-682 ERAHEDELLL
+682 EQLL
-692 GKQAKHGELLL
+692 GRQAKHGELLL
-703 RKQANHGELLLRKQ
+703 RKQAYG
-717 AHEGVTV
+717 GVTV
-724 ALSYVCSE
+724 ALAYVCSEWKVSRKTHAVGVGAEKQAKNPKPEAIT

>member
-31 YAGSLVNPELL
+31 YAGSLVNPALL
-42 SYAKADCEIYN
+42 SYAKADCKIYN

-61 VVAVMREAEAA
+61 VVDVMREAEAA

-167 LARKVRQELLLGGYA
+167 LARKVRQELLIGGYA

-251 EIILPVGIRRVLLVT
+251 EIALPAGIRRVLLIT

-280 KLEAIPG
+280 KLENISG
-287 AEIITKVK
+287 AEIIAKVK
-295 CEALPDV
+295 CEALPEV
-302 SMRETVKAC
+302 SMKETVKAC
-311 VDEYFGEVD
+311 VDEYFEQVD

-329 IAVRSVAEHLAHK
+329 IAVRSVAEHLTHK
-342 SEDPA
+342 SKDPA
-347 IVCMDECGKHVISL
+347 IVCMDECSKHVISL

-388 ATDVEGRFSVDDY
+388 ATDVEGQFSIDDY
-401 ARKHNLVVT
+401 AREHNLVVT
-410 DWEKAKAISAEVL
+410 DWAKAKAISAEVL
-423 AAGAEPVWMDA
+423 ATGAKPVWVDEA
-434 RKSAGE
+434 EVSQEEEKNACEICKEQKSTGIDVGKIE
-440 ADRVDAR
+440 NDGCENEIGVQKLQIGSHQVVITPQDVSVDA
-447 ESASEADRVDIRES
+447 
-461 AGEADRV
+461 
-468 DERESVGEADRVDER
+468 
-483 ESAGEA
+483 
-489 DRVDERGSAGEADRV
+489 
-504 DERESAGEIGSGSP
+504 
-518 LETGCEVG
+518 
-526 VGKGLGY
+526 
-533 RIGERIQCTMNIG
+533 Q
-546 AYQVIVTPE
+546 
-555 KTITDAK
+555 
-562 TLQLVPRCIV
+562 TLQLIPRCIV

-579 GTPVDKIEH
+579 GIPVDKIEH

-607 ASIDLKKEEAG
+607 VSIDLKKEEAG
-618 LQEFCKTRNVPFET
+618 LLEFCETRNVPFET
-632 YTAEELQAVPGTFS
+632 YAAEELQAVPGTYS

-670 EHGVSQ
+670 EHGMNQ
-676 DHRLLR
+676 G
-682 ERAHEDELLL
+682 EQLL
-692 GKQAKHGELLL
+692 GRQAKHGELLL
-703 RKQANHGELLLRKQ
+703 RKQAYG
-717 AHEGVTV
+717 GVTV
-724 ALSYVCSE
+724 ALAYVCSE

>member
-42 SYAKADCEIYN
+42 SYAKADCKIYN

-61 VVAVMREAEAA
+61 VVDVMREAEAA
-72 GKGTVRLHTGDP
+72 GKTTVRLHTGDP

-98 EYGIAYD
+98 EYGIKYD

-167 LARKVRQELLLGGYA
+167 LARKVRQELLIGGYA

-251 EIILPVGIRRVLLVT
+251 EIALPAGIRRVLLIT

-280 KLEAIPG
+280 KLENISG
-287 AEIITKVK
+287 AEIIAKIK
-295 CEALPDV
+295 CEALPEV
-302 SMRETVKAC
+302 SMKETVKAC
-311 VDEYFGEVD
+311 VDEYFEQVD

-329 IAVRSVAEHLAHK
+329 IAVRSVAEHLTHK
-342 SEDPA
+342 SKDPA
-347 IVCMDECGKHVISL
+347 IVCMDECSKHVISL

-388 ATDVEGRFSVDDY
+388 ATDVEGQFSIDDY
-401 ARKHNLVVT
+401 AREHNLVVT
-410 DWEKAKAISAEVL
+410 DWAKAKAISAEVL
-423 AAGAEPVWMDA
+423 ATGAKPVWVDEA
-434 RKSAGE
+434 EVSQEEEKNACEICKEQKSTGIDVGKIE
-440 ADRVDAR
+440 NDGCENEIGVQKLQIGSHQVVITPQDVSVDA
-447 ESASEADRVDIRES
+447 
-461 AGEADRV
+461 
-468 DERESVGEADRVDER
+468 
-483 ESAGEA
+483 
-489 DRVDERGSAGEADRV
+489 
-504 DERESAGEIGSGSP
+504 
-518 LETGCEVG
+518 
-526 VGKGLGY
+526 
-533 RIGERIQCTMNIG
+533 Q
-546 AYQVIVTPE
+546 
-555 KTITDAK
+555 
-562 TLQLVPRCIV
+562 TLQLIPRCIV

-579 GTPVDKIEH
+579 GIPVDKIEH

-607 ASIDLKKEEAG
+607 VSIDLKKEEAG
-618 LQEFCKTRNVPFET
+618 LLEFCETRNVPFET
-632 YTAEELQAVPGTFS
+632 YAAEELQAVPGTYS

-670 EHGVSQ
+670 EHGMNQ
-676 DHRLLR
+676 G
-682 ERAHEDELLL
+682 EQLL
-692 GKQAKHGELLL
+692 GRQAKHGELLL
-703 RKQANHGELLLRKQ
+703 RKQAYG
-717 AHEGVTV
+717 GVTV
-724 ALSYVCSE
+724 ALAYVCSE